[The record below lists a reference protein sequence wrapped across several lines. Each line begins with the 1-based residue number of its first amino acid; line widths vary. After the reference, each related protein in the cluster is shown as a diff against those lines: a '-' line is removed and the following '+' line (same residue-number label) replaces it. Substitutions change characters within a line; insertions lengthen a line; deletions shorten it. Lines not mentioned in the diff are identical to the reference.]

1 MGIFIC
7 FTTIFTVIGRKAT
20 PFGLSMR
27 LMPLSVFI
35 SAPEESNVVCAIN
48 RLCDFAGLDTIK
60 EENHR
65 RHCHCH

>member
-27 LMPLSVFI
+27 LVPLSVSI

-65 RHCHCH
+65 RHCH